1 MNHQTKKMILDA
13 FIKTVD
19 SAPTRKNT
27 FYQQG
32 VTEDSFKN
40 WMNYVNSVF
49 QITSQYLDTNL
60 LLVAYNSI
68 QNIAMQP
75 NMDYALKTND
85 ICQEILN
92 FARSILSM

>member
-1 MNHQTKKMILDA
+1 
-13 FIKTVD
+13 
-19 SAPTRKNT
+19 
-27 FYQQG
+27 
-32 VTEDSFKN
+32 
-40 WMNYVNSVF
+40 MNYVNSVF

-75 NMDYALKTND
+75 NMDYTLKTNA
-85 ICQEILN
+85 ICQQILN